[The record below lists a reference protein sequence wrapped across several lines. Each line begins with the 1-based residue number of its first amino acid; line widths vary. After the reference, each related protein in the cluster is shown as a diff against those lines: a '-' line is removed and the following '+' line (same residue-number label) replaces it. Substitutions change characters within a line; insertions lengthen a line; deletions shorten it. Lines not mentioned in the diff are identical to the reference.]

1 MFTFLGLRNFRAF
14 EKVEIDFAPIT
25 IIVGPNNAGKSSI
38 LSGLRIL
45 SQTARSEDP
54 RAPLLLKGPFG
65 DFGTYKDLVYQNQRR
80 RTIGLTVGV
89 SYRRKDASREA
100 RLEITFAYRAQR
112 REVVLQDST
121 LYDGAGR
128 KIIATKY
135 SPSSEK
141 QTAEMFP
148 ADGRSVGLAVAP
160 RLLRPIHFLV
170 PYWNLEYIGRMPA
183 QRERPPSSIMRD
195 AAFAREAFHAFI
207 RAFAE
212 VEYLGPFRVSPDRTP
227 QFSGERPVS
236 VGMDGARALH
246 VLATDCLQRGRKNRR
261 LLNQIVPWLKAA
273 EIAGDVMVRALSD
286 RHFEML
292 VQHFR
297 TGEFENLAD
306 VGYGTSQVLPVLAGG
321 FNLSQGW
328 TFLVEQPEL
337 HLHPRAQAELGDF
350 FAALYENRVQCILE
364 THSEHLIVRLQKH
377 VATGR
382 INPEHLAIY
391 FVHSPGLKKEVVRRR
406 VARNGLFVDKWPR
419 GFFEDRLE
427 EVTQL
432 AQASSKAE

>member
-14 EKVEIDFAPIT
+14 EKVEIDLAPIT

-54 RAPLLLKGPFG
+54 RAPLLLKGPLG
-65 DFGTYKDLVYQNQRR
+65 DFGTYKDLVYQNSRR
-80 RTIGLTVGV
+80 RTVGLTVGV
-89 SYRRKDASREA
+89 SRRGKGAVRET
-100 RLEITFAYRAQR
+100 RLELNFAYRAQR
-112 REVVLQDST
+112 REVILQDSA

-141 QTAEMFP
+141 HIAEIFP
-148 ADGRSVGLAVAP
+148 ADARSVEKRVKP

-170 PYWNLEYIGRMPA
+170 PYWRLEYEGLPA
-183 QRERPPSSIMRD
+183 RNRTGPPSLLMRE
-195 AAFAREAFHAFI
+195 AALGREAFHAFM
-207 RAFAE
+207 RAFQE

-227 QFSGERPVS
+227 QFSGERPS
-236 VGMDGARALH
+236 GVGMDGARAVHL
-246 VLATDCLQRGRKNRR
+246 LAADYLQRGRKKRW

-273 EIAGDVMVRALSD
+273 EIAGDVKVRALSD

-292 VQHFR
+292 VQHYR
-297 TGEFENLAD
+297 TGEYENLAD

-321 FNLSQGW
+321 FNLWEGS

-350 FAALYENRVQCILE
+350 FVTLYEKRVQCILE

-382 INPEHLAIY
+382 VSPDHFVVY
-391 FVHSPGLKKEVVRRR
+391 FVHSPREKKEVVRLR
-406 VARNGLFVDKWPR
+406 VGKDGLFVDKWPR

-432 AQASSKAE
+432 ARASS